1 MGEGSASAA
10 GAASRPDSSAR
21 ATGEA
26 LTPRLANWLEAMF
39 EGVVDAVSVQNTDG
53 ALIYANQA
61 AARAC
66 GYETVDEF
74 LAAGTDG
81 LRERF
86 EFLDEGGK
94 PPAAGLPNRQVLGG
108 GPAHASYARLR
119 DRATGTERWILFR
132 STPVRGADGAIEVVV
147 NSWHDITERHKRDE
161 AARVLGRMMAAV
173 QELHDPDET
182 LAAVAKAIV
191 PFVADWCTVDL
202 FEDNKFRPVAVAH
215 QDPAKVTLALD
226 VQRRYPPEFDPKR
239 GLGRIVTTGEAE
251 LHPRIPLEAL
261 RASARSPEHGRIL
274 EELGLRS
281 AIAVPL
287 RSRGKVFGTITFI
300 LAESGRVYD
309 EIDFELAQELGLRAG
324 IAVENARLY
333 QEAQAAAR
341 IRDAF
346 LAVAGHELRTPITA
360 LGLQLQSLAGA
371 LENGTFAANFDRWK
385 ERVNK
390 TVKHVGRLDRLVNEL
405 LDVSRISSG
414 RHVLDR
420 EEVDLAALAA
430 EVVERHADES
440 ARRLSPLIVT
450 HSGDTRGHWDRSRL
464 DQIVTNLVENAL
476 KYGEGK
482 PIELNVVGEPD
493 AVRLSIHDRGIG
505 IELSAHARI
514 FGRFERAVSERHYA
528 GFGLGLWI
536 VRELVEAHGGVVSFE
551 SAPRVGSTFT
561 VALPR
566 VAPEGA

>member
-1 MGEGSASAA
+1 M
-10 GAASRPDSSAR
+10 
-21 ATGEA
+21 
-26 LTPRLANWLEAMF
+26 L
-39 EGVVDAVSVQNTDG
+39 EGVVDAISVQTPDG
-53 ALIYANQA
+53 AIVYANQA

-74 LAAGTDG
+74 LAAGTEG

-86 EFLDEGGK
+86 ELLDEGGS
-94 PPAAGLPNRQVLGG
+94 PPVAGLPNRQVLGG
-108 GPAHASYARLR
+108 APAHASFARLR
-119 DRATGTERWILFR
+119 DRTTGNVRWILFR
-132 STPVRGADGAIEVVV
+132 STPVRGADGAVEVVV
-147 NSWHDITERHKRDE
+147 NSWHDVTERHKRDD
-161 AARVLGRMMAAV
+161 AARILGRTMTAV
-173 QELHDPDET
+173 QELRDPDET
-182 LAAVAKAIV
+182 LVAVANAIV
-191 PFVADWCTVDL
+191 PGVADWCTVDL
-202 FEDNKFRPVAVAH
+202 FEDNKFRSVAVAH
-215 QDPAKVTLALD
+215 EDPAKVALARDL
-226 VQRRYPPEFDPKR
+226 QRRYPPVFDPTR

-251 LHPRIPLEAL
+251 LHPSIPIEAL
-261 RASARSPEHGRIL
+261 RASARSPEHGKIL
-274 EELGLRS
+274 EELKIRS

-287 RSRGKVFGTITFI
+287 RSRGKVFGAITFI
-300 LAESGRVYD
+300 SAESGRVYD
-309 EIDFELAQELGLRAG
+309 EIDFEVARELGLRAG

-333 QEAQAAAR
+333 QEAQGAAR

-371 LENGTFAANFDRWK
+371 LESGTFAQQFDRWK

-390 TVKHVGRLDRLVNEL
+390 TVRHVGRLDRLVNEL

-430 EVVERHADES
+430 EIVERHADEA
-440 ARRLSPLIVT
+440 ARRSSPLVVT
-450 HSGDTRGHWDRSRL
+450 HSGDTRGNWDRARL
-464 DQIVTNLVENAL
+464 DQILTNLVENAL

-482 PIELNVVGEPD
+482 PIELRVAGED
-493 AVRLSIHDRGIG
+493 ASVRLSIHDQGIG
-505 IELSAHARI
+505 IELSAQARI

-536 VRELVEAHGGVVSFE
+536 VRELVEAHGGAVSFE

-561 VALPR
+561 VVLPR
-566 VAPEGA
+566 AQPESA

>member
-1 MGEGSASAA
+1 MAEGPAPAA
-10 GAASRPDSSAR
+10 GAAPDAESVPPKEGAPP
-21 ATGEA
+21 A
-26 LTPRLANWLEAMF
+26 LANWLEAML
-39 EGVVDAVSVQNTDG
+39 EGVVDAVSVQSTDG
-53 ALIYANQA
+53 ALIYANHA

-66 GYETVDEF
+66 GYETVAEF

-86 EFLDEGGK
+86 EFLDEAGK
-94 PPAAGLPNRQVLGG
+94 PPAEGLPNRQALRG
-108 GPAHASYARLR
+108 GPAYASFARLR
-119 DRATGTERWILFR
+119 ERSTGMERWILFR

-147 NSWHDITERHKRDE
+147 NSWHDVTERKKRDE

-173 QELHDPDET
+173 QELRDPDET

-191 PFVADWCTVDL
+191 PDVADWCTVDL
-202 FEDNKFRPVAVAH
+202 FEDGAFRPVAVAH
-215 QDPAKVTLALD
+215 QDPARVALALD
-226 VQRRYPPEFDPKR
+226 LQRRFPPEFHPER
-239 GLGRIVTTGEAE
+239 GLGRVVTTGEAE
-251 LHPRIPLEAL
+251 LHPRIPLETL

-274 EELGLRS
+274 EEIGLRS
-281 AIAVPL
+281 AISVPL
-287 RSRGKVFGTITFI
+287 RSRGKVFGAITFI
-300 LAESGRVYD
+300 LAESNRCYD
-309 EIDFELAQELGLRAG
+309 ELDFELAQELGLRAG

-333 QEAQAAAR
+333 QAAEAAAR

-371 LENGTFAANFDRWK
+371 LENGTFTQNFDRWK

-420 EEVDLAALAA
+420 EEVDLAALAV
-430 EVVERHADES
+430 EVVDRHADEA
-440 ARRLSPLIVT
+440 ARRISPLVVT
-450 HSGDTRGHWDRSRL
+450 PAGDTRGHWDRSRV

-482 PIELNVVGEPD
+482 PIEVRVTGEAD
-493 AVRLSIHDRGIG
+493 AVRLSIHDQGIG
-505 IELSAHARI
+505 IEASAHARI

-536 VRELVEAHGGVVSFE
+536 VRELVEAHGGAVSFE
-551 SAPRVGSTFT
+551 SAPNVGSTFH
-561 VALPR
+561 VVLPR
-566 VAPEGA
+566 RAPESA